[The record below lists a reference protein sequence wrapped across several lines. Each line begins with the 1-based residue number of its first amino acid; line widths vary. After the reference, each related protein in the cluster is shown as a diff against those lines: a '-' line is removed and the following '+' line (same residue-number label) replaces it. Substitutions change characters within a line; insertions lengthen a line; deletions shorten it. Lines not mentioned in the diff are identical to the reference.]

1 MYGVEA
7 AVLGVACLVSLLT
20 LWSAPIWMQGLRKI
34 AAYFSKQ
41 VDKVDSTEEKDIV
54 FPKEER

>member
-7 AVLGVACLVSLLT
+7 AVLGFACLVALVT
-20 LWSAPIWMQGLRKI
+20 LWSAPFWIRAVRSIG
-34 AAYFSKQ
+34 AYFSRQ

-54 FPKEER
+54 YPKEER